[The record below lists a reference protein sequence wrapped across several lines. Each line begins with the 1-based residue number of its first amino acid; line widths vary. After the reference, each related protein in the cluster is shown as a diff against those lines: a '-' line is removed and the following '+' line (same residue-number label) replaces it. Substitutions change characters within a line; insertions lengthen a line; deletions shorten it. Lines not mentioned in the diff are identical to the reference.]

1 MTAKAVSPEGES
13 NVMPSEFVQLPV
25 VPETSIDVPSLQVI
39 NVVEPVHHEIWE
51 RIHKM
56 ANGEIVHK
64 ASSPKHPLPRNDA
77 QQAESMRVQ
86 PSCDATRSEV
96 AFFTAQGT
104 QGILDTGAT
113 KSVIGS
119 RHLPALLGSAV
130 SLLVVYMVCEL

>member
-64 ASSPKHPLPRNDA
+64 ASSTKHPPLSRINPNA
-77 QQAESMRVQ
+77 AE
-86 PSCDATRSEV
+86 
-96 AFFTAQGT
+96 
-104 QGILDTGAT
+104 
-113 KSVIGS
+113 
-119 RHLPALLGSAV
+119 
-130 SLLVVYMVCEL
+130 LLVHQK